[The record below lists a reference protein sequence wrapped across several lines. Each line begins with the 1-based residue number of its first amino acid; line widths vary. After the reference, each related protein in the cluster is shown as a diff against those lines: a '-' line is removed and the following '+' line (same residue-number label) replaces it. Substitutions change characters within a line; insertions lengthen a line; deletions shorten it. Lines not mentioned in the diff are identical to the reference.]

1 MKYVIATSL
10 LISTLT
16 GCSIIGQLTQRN
28 SPTIEAFS
36 VTPEEGA
43 SPLGALFEW
52 RVSDLDGDTL
62 MCTLDYGDSSSNG
75 SSIERLDN
83 CDEVTVAFHVY
94 QEPGNYVVTLTA
106 DDGSD
111 KVRRTAALI
120 VDDKPASDEDF
131 AILSFSADPNRGQAP
146 LLTALNWT
154 LQADDKVT
162 CSLTFDDGS
171 DEEVIE
177 GCQDVTDAVHTFD
190 EPGGYR
196 VVLEAKRGDT
206 TLRRS
211 LIVVVESKG

>member
-1 MKYVIATSL
+1 MKRVFATLL
-10 LISTLT
+10 LIGTLA
-16 GCSIIGQLTQRN
+16 GCSFIGGLTERN
-28 SPTIEAFS
+28 SPTIGAFS
-36 VTPEEGA
+36 VTPEEGSA
-43 SPLGALFEW
+43 PLEALFEW

-62 MCTLDYGDSSSNG
+62 ICTLDYGDG
-75 SSIERLDN
+75 KTAQLDTCN
-83 CDEVTVAFHVY
+83 EVTVAFHVY

-171 DEEVIE
+171 DEEVIDN
-177 GCQDVTDAVHTFD
+177 CQDVTDAVHTFRKS
-190 EPGGYR
+190 GGYR